1 MEGRVFTHPRAARTR
16 FLEIVAQPEETL
28 DLGEAAL
35 VIALEEDPSLSVA
48 GYLDL
53 LERWASCARSRA
65 GRSADSE
72 RMIAE
77 VNRLLFEDEGF
88 HPSDSDWYDPRTAL
102 LNEVLDRHEGFPL
115 ALSLVYIEVSRRAGL
130 RAAGV
135 SLPGRFL
142 VKVAGPTGEM
152 LIDPWDGGRVLTLA
166 ECQAILDQVYG
177 GAVMLRE
184 HHLRSCEKRQMLARL
199 LAHLKSSYRSRG
211 DLQAA
216 ASAADRLLVLD
227 ENDPY
232 ELRDRA
238 VMAMELHR
246 YDDAI
251 RCLERYLTAMPSAE
265 DRGRVRDEI
274 DWLRGWTS
282 NN

>member
-35 VIALEEDPSLSVA
+35 VIALEQEPSLSVA
-48 GYLDL
+48 DYLDL
-53 LERWASCARSRA
+53 LERWAACARSRA
-65 GRSADSE
+65 GGSADSE

-88 HPSDSDWYDPRTAL
+88 HPSDIDWYDPRTAL

-130 RAAGV
+130 QAAGV
-135 SLPGRFL
+135 ALPGRFL
-142 VKVAGPTGEM
+142 VKVVGPTGEI
-152 LIDPWDGGRVLTLA
+152 LIDPWDGGRALTRV

-184 HHLRSCEKRQMLARL
+184 HHLRSCEKRQVLARL

-246 YDDAI
+246 YDEAI
-251 RCLERYLTAMPSAE
+251 RCLERYLAAMPSAE

-274 DWLRGWTS
+274 DWLRAWTS
-282 NN
+282 VN

>member
-16 FLEIVAQPEETL
+16 FLQIVAQPEETL

-35 VIALEEDPSLSVA
+35 VIALEDDPSFSVE

-53 LERWASCARSRA
+53 LERWAACVRSRIRGA
-65 GRSADSE
+65 FDPE

-77 VNRLLFEDEGF
+77 LNRLLFEEEGF
-88 HPSDSDWYDPRTAL
+88 HPSNTDWYDPKTAL

-115 ALSLVYIEVSRRAGL
+115 ALSLVYIAVSRRAGL
-130 RAAGV
+130 HAAGV
-135 SLPGRFL
+135 ALPGRFL
-142 VKVAGPTGEM
+142 VKVAGPSGEI
-152 LIDPWDGGRVLTLA
+152 LIDPWDGGRVLTRA

-184 HHLRSCEKRQMLARL
+184 HHLRSCEKRQMLAHL

-211 DLQAA
+211 EVQAA
-216 ASAADRLLVLD
+216 ASAADRLLILD

-246 YDDAI
+246 YDEAI
-251 RCLERYLTAMPSAE
+251 LCLEKYLAAMPSAE
-265 DRGRVRDEI
+265 DRTRVRDEI
-274 DWLRGWTS
+274 EWLRGWTS
-282 NN
+282 DN

>member
-53 LERWASCARSRA
+53 LERWASCARARA
-65 GRSADSE
+65 GGSADSE

-88 HPSDSDWYDPRTAL
+88 HPSDIDWYDPRTAL

-142 VKVAGPTGEM
+142 VKVAGPTGEI
-152 LIDPWDGGRVLTLA
+152 LIDPWDGGRVLTRA
-166 ECQAILDQVYG
+166 ECQAILDHVYG

-238 VMAMELHR
+238 VMAMELHC
-246 YDDAI
+246 YDEAI

>member
-35 VIALEEDPSLSVA
+35 VIALEDDPSFSVE

-53 LERWASCARSRA
+53 LERWAACARSRVR
-65 GRSADSE
+65 GSFDPE

-77 VNRLLFEDEGF
+77 LNRLLFEEEGF
-88 HPSDSDWYDPRTAL
+88 HPSNTDWYDPKTAL

-115 ALSLVYIEVSRRAGL
+115 ALSLVYIAVSRRAGL
-130 RAAGV
+130 HAAGV
-135 SLPGRFL
+135 ALPGRFL
-142 VKVAGPTGEM
+142 VKVAGPSGEI
-152 LIDPWDGGRVLTLA
+152 LIDPWDGGRVLTRA

-211 DLQAA
+211 EVRAA
-216 ASAADRLLVLD
+216 ASAADRLLILD

-246 YDDAI
+246 YDEAI
-251 RCLERYLTAMPSAE
+251 LCLEKYLAAMPSAE
-265 DRGRVRDEI
+265 DRTRVRDEI

-282 NN
+282 DN